1 MKKMLEKKLAELEW
15 QYLKNENKDRGYDF
29 NLARTLKEEIA
40 KVEKELAELS

>member
-29 NLARTLKEEIA
+29 NLARTLKEELA